1 MEEQLKIDF
10 EKILKISDLSKK
22 DIELKKDH
30 LNKFIESGF
39 PSKKQENWKFLDLNQ
54 IIQKNIGELS
64 FYNDYSITNKVDTS
78 IFIDGLEHNKIIF
91 VNGRLEKIDFINEDK
106 NQIEIYDDVVVVDK
120 FDDKNSLIDLNNA
133 FRDKY
138 YKILVKKGYVTK
150 KPLIIYHLTDE
161 KMKSKSINLRLLV

>member
-1 MEEQLKIDF
+1 MKDQLKIDF
-10 EKILKISDLSKK
+10 EKIIKICDFSKK

-30 LNKFIESGF
+30 LNKFIKKGF
-39 PSKKQENWKFLDLNQ
+39 PNKKQENWKFLDLNQ

-91 VNGRLEKIDFINEDK
+91 TNGKIAKIDFGFEDK
-106 NQIEIYDDVVVVDK
+106 DQIQIYDDIDIVDK
-120 FDDKNSLIDLNNA
+120 LDNENSLIDLNNA
-133 FRDKY
+133 FRNKL

-150 KPLIIYHLTDE
+150 KPILIRIETE
-161 KMKSKSINLRLLV
+161 